1 MERGTSKENMSLD
14 AFLNLTCTINRPTAE
29 VTRDRYNANVYSDV
43 VVGAGVRCRLV
54 EKSVKLMDAKTSEY
68 TWVKAKVLLL
78 PAGTDVTLKDTA
90 TVGEV
95 VYRIVEVLMRQR
107 GNAAH
112 HVSCVVEV
120 LNG

>member
-1 MERGTSKENMSLD
+1 MSLD
-14 AFLNLTCTINRPTAE
+14 AFLNQICTINRPTAE
-29 VTRDRYNANVYSDV
+29 VVRDRYNQNVYSDV
-43 VVGAGVRCRLV
+43 VVGAEVRCRLV
-54 EKSVKLMDAKTSEY
+54 EKTVKLMDSKTSEY

-78 PAGTDVTLKDTA
+78 PAGTDVKPKDEA
-90 TVGEV
+90 TIGET
-95 VYRIVEVLMRQR
+95 VYSVMEVLMRQR